1 LSKFS
6 VVARR
11 KEMNSPSICPNITSR
26 AVGTK
31 NGQIVYEKMP
41 HEIYGKGINGVV
53 WNVLLPVM
61 L

>member
-1 LSKFS
+1 
-6 VVARR
+6 
-11 KEMNSPSICPNITSR
+11 MNSPSICPNITSR